1 MSHANVSII
10 EAVQKGEMETVSSL
24 LKSGEQ
30 LTIFLKGSR
39 SVLKECIR
47 EFPVSIVIV
56 K

>member
-30 LTIFLKGSR
+30 LTIFLKGSP
-39 SVLKECIR
+39 VLKECIR
-47 EFPVSIVIV
+47 EFLVSILIV